1 MATDKTTKDQDSGG
15 GCRPHARYSGLM
27 ALESRLLFSAAPLV
41 GDLPGP
47 ESANDGAPAIE
58 ASLLPDNKPGV
69 DLGQINNLV
78 PTPPVPGLVP
88 TPEKHLTHHQS
99 KDAHLNQVA
108 LKKHTHAIINPQFK
122 GRGDGQRIGISP
134 IPTPTPGGGGGS
146 VMVVNPDSMR
156 PADNPEG
163 SNPTPHPMPVP
174 ELSDS
179 VSKRRLEHGP
189 GLANSV
195 LDSVM
200 VINPD
205 SMRPT
210 ANSFRGCLPTD
221 PCQLRGQTIGKAD
234 SFFDIFTEL
243 SRVGD
248 EPRDIVGSA
257 QVVNPDSMRPADN
270 PEGSNPTPHP
280 MPVPELSDSVSK
292 RRLEHGPGL
301 ANSVLDSVM
310 VINPDSMRP
319 IDAQWIGIS
328 PIPTPTPGGG
338 SVMVLNPDS
347 MRPADNPEG
356 SNPTPHPMPVPE
368 LSDSVSKRRLEHGP
382 GLHDSVLDLVGMI
395 NPDSMRPT
403 ANGIK

>member
-205 SMRPT
+205 SMRP
-210 ANSFRGCLPTD
+210 
-221 PCQLRGQTIGKAD
+221 
-234 SFFDIFTEL
+234 
-243 SRVGD
+243 
-248 EPRDIVGSA
+248 
-257 QVVNPDSMRPADN
+257 
-270 PEGSNPTPHP
+270 
-280 MPVPELSDSVSK
+280 
-292 RRLEHGPGL
+292 
-301 ANSVLDSVM
+301 
-310 VINPDSMRP
+310 